1 MKKGTVYMDRKI
13 FKYVRLYKNMT
24 QIEFASLLGV
34 SLATVG
40 RIETGS
46 LNLTS
51 KVKAKLVSNF
61 EFDKEFFSFV
71 ERYEKLGEI

>member
-1 MKKGTVYMDRKI
+1 MDRKI

>member
-1 MKKGTVYMDRKI
+1 MDKRM

-24 QIEFASLLGV
+24 QTEFARLLGV

-46 LNLTS
+46 LKLTS

-61 EFDKEFFSFV
+61 EFDKDFFSFV

>member
-1 MKKGTVYMDRKI
+1 MDRKI
-13 FKYVRLYKNMT
+13 FKFVRLYKNMT
-24 QIEFASLLGV
+24 QVEFACYLGV

-46 LNLTS
+46 LKLTS
-51 KVKAKLVSNF
+51 KVKAKVVSNF

-71 ERYEKLGEI
+71 ERYERLGEV